1 MINEGISITTS
12 AGKANA
18 FMSHYASVSRLSFTK
33 EERGRNRECKSMLRS
48 PSVDGEQCREFTIPE
63 LESAI
68 NKMKAKGAAGPDD
81 IPPTFLK
88 ALGPVAKGHLLA
100 IFNESFSSGF
110 CAQVWRN
117 AIIMPLLKAGK
128 PASQLASY
136 RPVSLTSCV
145 VKTLERMVA
154 TRLYCMACAQT
165 EA

>member
-68 NKMKAKGAAGPDD
+68 NKMKAKLVHMTLSMSMSMSKVNLYSA
-81 IPPTFLK
+81 
-88 ALGPVAKGHLLA
+88 
-100 IFNESFSSGF
+100 FS
-110 CAQVWRN
+110 
-117 AIIMPLLKAGK
+117 
-128 PASQLASY
+128 
-136 RPVSLTSCV
+136 
-145 VKTLERMVA
+145 
-154 TRLYCMACAQT
+154 
-165 EA
+165 